1 MGGALCRPNYLENGE
16 KFYREIMDE
25 TDDYIDIKIT
35 DRRGESRYYK
45 KSKSRKNSMINN
57 KPLK

>member
-1 MGGALCRPNYLENGE
+1 MGSALCRPNYVNNGE
-16 KFYREIMDE
+16 KFEREVIEE
-25 TDDYIDIKIT
+25 TDDYINLKIT
-35 DRRGESRYYK
+35 DRRGESRYYM